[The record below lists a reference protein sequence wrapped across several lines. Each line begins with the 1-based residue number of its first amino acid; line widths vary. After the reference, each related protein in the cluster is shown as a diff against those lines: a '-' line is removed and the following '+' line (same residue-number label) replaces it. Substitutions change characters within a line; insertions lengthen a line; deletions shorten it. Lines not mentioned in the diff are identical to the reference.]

1 MNHVLF
7 SRTEEW
13 RRPHVE
19 AGRLRSMPLDLFYTI
34 LMGPAQAFSL
44 NLSRS
49 AVARSGTSPVAE
61 AERVLAEAAWAALS
75 AP

>member
-1 MNHVLF
+1 
-7 SRTEEW
+7 
-13 RRPHVE
+13 
-19 AGRLRSMPLDLFYTI
+19 MPLDLFYTI